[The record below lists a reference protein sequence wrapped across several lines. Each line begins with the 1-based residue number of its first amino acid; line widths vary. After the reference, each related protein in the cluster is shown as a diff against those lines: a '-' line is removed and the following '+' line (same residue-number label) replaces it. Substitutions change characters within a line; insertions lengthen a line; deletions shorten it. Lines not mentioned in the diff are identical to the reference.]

1 MALYLGDQ
9 IISSNPTGTGALY
22 LGEQNICNAYLGTA
36 QVFDNCALANTNV
49 QLQYTG
55 SFSSGNSPGQITLN
69 PPDGYTISGQPGTT
83 GTLTL
88 FTPTYPSSGYFC
100 DGGCP
105 DVNPKSISY
114 TFPSSGTT
122 IINSVRSGGISS
134 NVAQYT
140 DNLEV
145 SSGVGNVSPTV
156 SPTTITGPAGDT
168 YSVTVTFTKVAGIT
182 YSGMNV
188 DSNAMTDNG
197 STFSWTTTNT
207 IASPGATYAY
217 VVGGTS
223 AATQYSY
230 TFNFTTSSLVN
241 ATAAYSISGGSGGSG
256 SAPASSITVTGAL
269 NTSVSATLTA
279 TSNSGY
285 NDPSGGFTYSPSQS
299 ITKTLGVDSG
309 ASTIDVSG
317 TSTQNVNTL
326 TVSTYSGGCAN
337 DACIY
342 GSGSSTVYYTG
353 SLPTSVFSNSS
364 LSSPYSNGIYK
375 ISSGGALNVSGGTG
389 SQESCI
395 SNLNTFN
402 NIGSGGTSTSACQNA
417 SGSADVY
424 FGTGGFQT
432 SSPLYSNNTGCTTS
446 GSGFWSNGSQWIETN
461 SSGVVIDLGPC

>member
-1 MALYLGDQ
+1 MAIYLGDQ

-36 QVFDNCALANTNV
+36 QIFDNCAVANTNV
-49 QLQYTG
+49 RLNITG
-55 SFSSGNSPGQITLN
+55 SYQGNATGQITES
-69 PPDGYTISGQPGTT
+69 PPDGYTVSGQPGTS
-83 GTLTL
+83 GTFTL
-88 FTPTYPSSGYFC
+88 STPTYPGTGYFC
-100 DGGCP
+100 VGGCP
-105 DVNPKSISY
+105 DVNPKSVSY

-122 IINSVRSGGISS
+122 VVTSSRSGGLSS

-140 DNLEV
+140 DNLSV
-145 SSGVGNVSPTV
+145 SSGVSNVSPTV
-156 SPTTITGPAGDT
+156 SPTTRTGPAGDT

-197 STFSWTTTNT
+197 STFSWTITNA
-207 IASPGATYAY
+207 IASPGSTYAY

-223 AATQYSY
+223 VATQYSY

-285 NDPSGGFTYSPSQS
+285 NDPSGGFTYSPSQN
-299 ITKTLGVDSG
+299 INKVLGVDSG

-326 TVSTYSGGCAN
+326 TVSTYSGSCAN

-353 SLPTSVFSNSS
+353 SLPTSVFSNSG
-364 LSSPYSNGIYK
+364 LSSPYSNGMYK

-395 SNLNTFN
+395 NSLNTFN
-402 NIGSGGTSTSACQNA
+402 NIGNGGTYTSACSNA
-417 SGSADVY
+417 SGSYDVF

-432 SSPLYSNNTGCTTS
+432 SSPLYSNNTGCTTVNA
-446 GSGFWSNGSQWIETN
+446 GFWSTGSQWIETN
-461 SSGVVIDLGPC
+461 SSGVVINVGSC

>member
-1 MALYLGDQ
+1 MAIYLGDQ

-36 QVFDNCALANTNV
+36 QIFDNCAVANTNV
-49 QLQYTG
+49 RLNITG
-55 SFSSGNSPGQITLN
+55 SYQGNATGQITES
-69 PPDGYTISGQPGTT
+69 PPDGYTVSGQPGTS
-83 GTLTL
+83 GTFTL
-88 FTPTYPSSGYFC
+88 STPTYPGTGYFC
-100 DGGCP
+100 VGGCP
-105 DVNPKSISY
+105 DVNPKSVSY
-114 TFPSSGTT
+114 TFPASGTT
-122 IINSVRSGGISS
+122 VVTSSRSGGLSS

-145 SSGVGNVSPTV
+145 TSAVGNVSPTV
-156 SPTTITGPAGDT
+156 SPTTITGPAGT
-168 YSVTVTFTKVAGIT
+168 QYSVTVTFTKVAGIT
-182 YSGMNV
+182 YSGMSV
-188 DSNAMTDNG
+188 DNTYAMTDNG
-197 STFSWTTTNT
+197 TTISATFLNT
-207 IASPGATYAY
+207 IASPGSLYPY
-217 VVGGTS
+217 QVFGNSV
-223 AATQYSY
+223 ATQYSY

-269 NTSVSATLTA
+269 NTPVSATLTA

-326 TVSTYSGGCAN
+326 TVSTYSGSCAN

-364 LSSPYSNGIYK
+364 LSSPYSNGMYK

-402 NIGSGGTSTSACQNA
+402 NIGSGGSYTSACSNA
-417 SGSADVY
+417 SGSSDVY

-432 SSPLYSNNTGCTTS
+432 SSPLYSNNTGCTTA
-446 GSGFWSNGSQWIETN
+446 GSGFWSDGSQWIQTN
-461 SSGVVIDLGPC
+461 SSGGVINLGSC

>member
-1 MALYLGDQ
+1 MAIYLGDQ

-22 LGEQNICNAYLGTA
+22 LGEQNICTAYLGTA
-36 QVFDNCALANTNV
+36 QIFDNCAVANTNV
-49 QLQYTG
+49 RLNITG
-55 SFSSGNSPGQITLN
+55 SYQGNATGQITES
-69 PPDGYTISGQPGTT
+69 PPDGYTVSGQPGTS
-83 GTLTL
+83 GTFTL
-88 FTPTYPSSGYFC
+88 STPTYPGTGYFC
-100 DGGCP
+100 VGGCP
-105 DVNPKSISY
+105 DVNPKSVSY
-114 TFPSSGTT
+114 TFPASGTT
-122 IINSVRSGGISS
+122 VVTSSRSGGLSS

-145 SSGVGNVSPTV
+145 TSAVGNVSPTV
-156 SPTTITGPAGDT
+156 SPTTITGPAGT
-168 YSVTVTFTKVAGIT
+168 QYSVTVTFTKVAGIT
-182 YSGMNV
+182 YSGMSV
-188 DSNAMTDNG
+188 DNTYAMTDNG
-197 STFSWTTTNT
+197 TTISATFLNT
-207 IASPGATYAY
+207 IASPGSLYPY
-217 VVGGTS
+217 QVFGNSV
-223 AATQYSY
+223 ATQYSY

-269 NTSVSATLTA
+269 NTPVSATLTA

-337 DACIY
+337 DACINS
-342 GSGSSTVYYTG
+342 SGSSTVYYTG

-402 NIGSGGTSTSACQNA
+402 NIGSGGSYTSACSNA
-417 SGSADVY
+417 SGSSDVY

-432 SSPLYSNNTGCTTS
+432 SSPLYSNNTGCTTA
-446 GSGFWSNGSQWIETN
+446 GSGFWSDGSQWIQTN
-461 SSGVVIDLGPC
+461 SSGGVINLGSC

>member
-1 MALYLGDQ
+1 MAIYLGDQ

-36 QVFDNCALANTNV
+36 QIFDNCAVANTNV
-49 QLQYTG
+49 RLNITG
-55 SFSSGNSPGQITLN
+55 SYQGNATGQITES
-69 PPDGYTISGQPGTT
+69 PPDGYTVSGQPGTS
-83 GTLTL
+83 GTFTL
-88 FTPTYPSSGYFC
+88 STPTYPGTGYFC
-100 DGGCP
+100 VGGCP
-105 DVNPKSISY
+105 DVNPKSVSY

-122 IINSVRSGGISS
+122 VVTSSRSGGLSS

-140 DNLEV
+140 DNLSV

-156 SPTTITGPAGDT
+156 SPTTRTGPAGT
-168 YSVTVTFTKVAGIT
+168 QYPVTVTFTKVAGIT

-197 STFSWTTTNT
+197 STFSWTITNA
-207 IASPGATYAY
+207 IASPGSTYAY

-223 AATQYSY
+223 VATQYSY

-285 NDPSGGFTYSPSQS
+285 NDPSGGFTYSPSQN
-299 ITKTLGVDSG
+299 INKVLGVDSG

-326 TVSTYSGGCAN
+326 TVSTYSGSCAN

-364 LSSPYSNGIYK
+364 LSSPYSNGMYK

-395 SNLNTFN
+395 NSLNTFN
-402 NIGSGGTSTSACQNA
+402 NIGNGGTYTSACSNA
-417 SGSADVY
+417 SGSYDVF

-432 SSPLYSNNTGCTTS
+432 SSPLYSNNTGCTTVNA
-446 GSGFWSNGSQWIETN
+446 GFWSTGSQWIETN
-461 SSGVVIDLGPC
+461 SSGVVINVGSC

>member
-1 MALYLGDQ
+1 MAIYLGDQ

-22 LGEQNICNAYLGTA
+22 LGEQNICTAYLGTA
-36 QVFDNCALANTNV
+36 QIFDNCAVANTNV
-49 QLQYTG
+49 RLNITG
-55 SFSSGNSPGQITLN
+55 SYQGNATGQITES
-69 PPDGYTISGQPGTT
+69 PPDGYTVSGQPGTS
-83 GTLTL
+83 GTFTL
-88 FTPTYPSSGYFC
+88 STPTYPGTGYFC
-100 DGGCP
+100 VGGCP
-105 DVNPKSISY
+105 DVNPKSVSY
-114 TFPSSGTT
+114 TFPASGTT
-122 IINSVRSGGISS
+122 VVTSSRSGGLSS

-145 SSGVGNVSPTV
+145 TSAVGNVSPTV
-156 SPTTITGPAGDT
+156 SPTTITGPAGT
-168 YSVTVTFTKVAGIT
+168 QYSVTVTFTKVAGIT
-182 YSGMNV
+182 YSGMSV
-188 DSNAMTDNG
+188 DNTYAMTDNG
-197 STFSWTTTNT
+197 TTISATFLNT
-207 IASPGATYAY
+207 IASPGSLYPY
-217 VVGGTS
+217 QVFGNSV
-223 AATQYSY
+223 ATQYSY

-269 NTSVSATLTA
+269 NTPVSATLTA

-402 NIGSGGTSTSACQNA
+402 NIGSGGSYTSACSNA
-417 SGSADVY
+417 SGSSDVY

-432 SSPLYSNNTGCTTS
+432 SSPLYSNNTGCTTA
-446 GSGFWSNGSQWIETN
+446 GSGFWSDGSQWIQTN
-461 SSGVVIDLGPC
+461 SSGGVINLGSC

>member
-1 MALYLGDQ
+1 MAIYLGNQ

-22 LGEQNICNAYLGTA
+22 LGEQNICTAYLGA
-36 QVFDNCALANTNV
+36 VKIFDNCAVANTNV
-49 QLQYTG
+49 RLNITG
-55 SFSSGNSPGQITLN
+55 SYQGNATGQITEN
-69 PPDGYTISGQPGTT
+69 PPDGYTVSGQPGTS

-88 FTPTYPSSGYFC
+88 STPTYPGAGYFC
-100 DGGCP
+100 VGGCP
-105 DVNPKSISY
+105 DVNPKSVPY

-122 IINSVRSGGISS
+122 VVTSSRSGGLSS

-140 DNLEV
+140 DNLSV

-156 SPTTITGPAGDT
+156 SPTTRTGPAGDT
-168 YSVTVTFTKVAGIT
+168 YSVTVAFTKVAGIT

-269 NTSVSATLTA
+269 NTSVAATLTA

-317 TSTQNVNTL
+317 TATQNVNTL

-337 DACIY
+337 DACIN

-353 SLPTSVFSNSS
+353 SLPTSVFSNSG

-402 NIGSGGTSTSACQNA
+402 NIGSGGTSTSACSNA
-417 SGSADVY
+417 SGSSDVY

-432 SSPLYSNNTGCTTS
+432 SSPLYSNNTGCNTS

-461 SSGVVIDLGPC
+461 SSGVVIDVGPC

>member
-36 QVFDNCALANTNV
+36 QIFDNCAVANTNV
-49 QLQYTG
+49 RLNITG
-55 SFSSGNSPGQITLN
+55 SYSGNATGQITES
-69 PPDGYTISGQPGTT
+69 PPDGYTVSGQPGTS

-88 FTPTYPSSGYFC
+88 STPTYPGTGYFC
-100 DGGCP
+100 VGGCP
-105 DVNPKSISY
+105 DVNPKSVSY
-114 TFPSSGTT
+114 TFPASGTT
-122 IINSVRSGGISS
+122 VVTSSRSGGLSS

-207 IASPGATYAY
+207 IASPGVTYRY

-402 NIGSGGTSTSACQNA
+402 NIGSGGSYTSACSNA
-417 SGSADVY
+417 SGSSDVY

-432 SSPLYSNNTGCTTS
+432 SSPLYSNNTGCTTA
-446 GSGFWSNGSQWIETN
+446 GSGFWSNGSQWIETYSN
-461 SSGVVIDLGPC
+461 GTVKDLGSC